1 MPLQWLAIMRS
12 CNQLHQFKTP
22 LYYNMNQKEIAANV
36 TAYETSG
43 KLLTHPHV
51 HCTCCNG
58 ATTMFGSKVNDNLHK
73 RIMVYGGLATL
84 LSTFKCRAC
93 AKGAA
98 PVMIKA
104 AAPVMRAIDVAVSA
118 SPDVEYASKD
128 VAHAAQQ
135 LSAEDCAKIFVM
147 MPNGKM
153 DYWWRH
159 PHHYSQSGKGTTGVT
174 ITHEDGSTEHR
185 P

>member
-1 MPLQWLAIMRS
+1 
-12 CNQLHQFKTP
+12 
-22 LYYNMNQKEIAANV
+22 MNEKEIAANV

-51 HCTCCNG
+51 HCVQCNG
-58 ATTMFGSKVNDNLHK
+58 ATTMFGSKPNDNLHK
-73 RIMVYGGLATL
+73 RIIVYGGLATL

-93 AKGAA
+93 AKGGVPVAIKAIA
-98 PVMIKA
+98 PVIKA
-104 AAPVMRAIDVAVSA
+104 AAPMMRAADVIIEAT
-118 SPDVEYASKD
+118 PDVEYASKD

-135 LSAEDCAKIFVM
+135 LSAEDSAKIFVM

-153 DYWWRH
+153 VYWWRH
-159 PHHYSQSGKGTTGVT
+159 PHHYSQSGKGLTGVT

>member
-1 MPLQWLAIMRS
+1 MHHLKLP
-12 CNQLHQFKTP
+12 P
-22 LYYNMNQKEIAANV
+22 YYNMNEKEIAANV

-51 HCTCCNG
+51 MCTCCNG
-58 ATTMFGSKVNDNLHK
+58 ATTMFGHKVNDNLHK
-73 RIMVYGGLATL
+73 RIMAYGGLATL

-104 AAPVMRAIDVAVSA
+104 IAPVMRAAAPMMRAADVIIEAT
-118 SPDVEYASKD
+118 PDVEYASTD

-135 LSAEDCAKIFVM
+135 LSAEDCAKIFVV

-159 PHHYSQSGKGTTGVT
+159 PSHYSQSGKGLTGVT